1 MILTW
6 VDWLI
11 FGIIVVSSLLSL
23 MRGFIKEA
31 LSLVMW
37 LVALLVA
44 WMFGGSFAQY
54 FTSFIEVPSLRLIL
68 ACVILFVF
76 TLLAG
81 SLLTKLLDRLLNA
94 NGPDSIGRMLGMVF
108 GAVRGALFVV
118 LIIGLLS
125 LLPVQQDDW
134 WKNSLL
140 VPHFLLLADWSKAF
154 ILDLIVRS

>member
-11 FGIIVVSSLLSL
+11 AFIIIVSSLLSL
-23 MRGFIKEA
+23 MRGFLKEA
-31 LSLVMW
+31 LSMVMW
-37 LVALLVA
+37 VVALLVA
-44 WMFGGSFAQY
+44 WMFGGSLAQY
-54 FTSFIEVPSLRLIL
+54 FTGFLDIPSLRLIL
-68 ACVILFVF
+68 ACVILFIV
-76 TLLAG
+76 TLLVG

-94 NGPDSIGRMLGMVF
+94 NGPDSIGRLLGMVF
-108 GAVRGALFVV
+108 GAARGALLVV

-134 WKNSLL
+134 WKQSLL

-154 ILDLIVRS
+154 ILDFIIKS